1 MITFENVSYTYPD
14 SMQPVF
20 SNLDLEIQPQEFV
33 LVTGPSGAGK
43 STFLRCLNGLVPHF
57 TGGLLKGTVLVNGQN
72 PVSASPKIMS
82 RSVGFVFQDPE
93 TQFVMDFLEDDIAFA
108 LENAAVPA
116 QEIRARLEETLKY
129 LGIWDLCERGLHEL
143 SGGER
148 QKAAIAAAL
157 VMKPSIL
164 ALDEP
169 TSQLDPQ
176 SAEDVMDLLL
186 RLRNEYQLT
195 IVLIEHRLDRVIPYV
210 DQMIYFP
217 ANSSPVLKGKP
228 ETVLNQLDDVP
239 PLIALGKSFGWQPLP
254 LDIHTGKKR
263 ITETPHLLAVTQQT
277 EIENQLHKDPDDNF
291 PTENNTNN
299 SSASYQVQDLSV
311 TLAGRPIFQDVNL
324 RIFPGE
330 ILALVGHNGAG
341 KTTLL
346 RSMVGLQKYVSGE
359 IYINGQNTSQLEVA
373 DICRQVGFLPQDPN
387 SLLFADEVR
396 DELQITLRNH
406 NLPIDTQLIS
416 NTLKQLDLSDYAGA
430 FPRDLST
437 GQRQRVALAALLVT
451 QPAYLLLD
459 EPTRGLDSQMKH
471 DLTRLLKKFAA
482 QGTGILLV
490 THDVELVAKIA
501 DRVAVMQ
508 SGSIVAQGEPSSV
521 LPCFPDFSPQIL
533 RLFPGSKQLTVEGLL
548 NNPPFVT
555 ENSLGGKQMDVLK
568 KIS

>member
-1 MITFENVSYTYPD
+1 MITFNNVSYTYPD
-14 SMQPVF
+14 SERPVF
-20 SNLDLEIQPQEFV
+20 SDLNLEIQSQEFV
-33 LVTGPSGAGK
+33 LVSGPSGAGK

-57 TGGLLKGTVLVNGQN
+57 TGGTLKGTILVNGQD

-93 TQFVMDFLEDDIAFA
+93 TQFVMDFLEDEVAFA

-116 QEIRARLEETLKY
+116 QEIRTRLEDTLKY
-129 LGIWDLCERGLHEL
+129 MGIWDLRERALHEL

-148 QKAAIAAAL
+148 QKVAIAAAL

-169 TSQLDPQ
+169 TSQLDPR
-176 SAEDVMDLLL
+176 SAGDVLDLLL
-186 RLRNEYQLT
+186 SLRNQYQLT
-195 IVLIEHRLDRVIPYV
+195 IVLVEHRLERVIPYV

-217 ANSSPVLKGKP
+217 KDNRPVLKGKP
-228 ETVLNQLDDVP
+228 AALLNQIDEVP
-239 PLIALGKSFGWQPLP
+239 PLVALGKSLGWQPLP
-254 LDIHTGKKR
+254 LDVQTGKKW
-263 ITETPHLLAVTQQT
+263 ITETSALLTITRQI
-277 EIENQLHKDPDDNF
+277 ELENQLHKDNNGSNPTQDNANPN
-291 PTENNTNN
+291 PTR
-299 SSASYQVQDLSV
+299 YQVQNLSV
-311 TLAGRPIFQDVNL
+311 TLSGRPIFQDVNL
-324 RIFPGE
+324 HIFPGE

-346 RSMVGLQKYVSGE
+346 RSMVGLQKYVAGE
-359 IYINGQNTSQLEVA
+359 VYLNGQNTAQLEVA

-387 SLLFADEVR
+387 SLLFADQVR

-406 NLPIDTQLIS
+406 NLPIDPQLIS
-416 NTLKQLDLSDYAGA
+416 RTLEQLDLHAYAHA

-437 GQRQRVALAALLVT
+437 GQRQRVAIAALIVT

-459 EPTRGLDSQMKH
+459 EPTRGLDSQMKD

-508 SGSIVAQGEPSSV
+508 SGRIVAQGEPSAV
-521 LPCFPDFSPQIL
+521 LSRFPEFSPQIL

-548 NNPPFVT
+548 NNLTFVPKT
-555 ENSLGGKQMDVLK
+555 V
-568 KIS
+568 